1 MWIDQRGSEIVAA
14 PECLRLVALAAKEGH
29 IGRLALNGPQSPLV
43 VPVNFTIHDHSVLI
57 RIGPGLLSEVA
68 PESLVSFEVDR
79 VDPDVGEAW
88 SVLIQGLACAFD
100 ANTPG
105 TTPAGPQPLV
115 PTPGHITLLI
125 RPDVITG
132 RRFSLVAREKVDPG
146 DHTAYA
152 VISQGA

>member
-132 RRFSLVAREKVDPG
+132 RKERVNRESRNDASEHLGQLVPA
-146 DHTAYA
+146 
-152 VISQGA
+152 